1 MSDRRQEAA
10 WVLTEASAEP
20 YFNLVQRYVFAPY
33 FAATLAANPGQGA
46 SIWGLA
52 LGGAGLAIALLAPAI
67 GAIADSGSRLRP
79 WLAGF
84 GLLSALAAAALWFA
98 APGAPLW
105 PVAVT
110 VALGIFAV
118 ELLGMFVNAFLPRV
132 AARHRVGALSAV
144 GFGLSQVAGLAAL
157 LMLLAASG
165 LVPRLFPGIP
175 SATDRLAGPIAALF
189 IVACLVPFLL
199 IVRERPAARSA
210 SPREGLLLLRAT
222 LLEAWRE
229 VNMRRFLIG
238 RMLAADG
245 MAVVFGFGAV
255 LAAASFGWEAGTLVV
270 FGGIIT
276 IFGALGGFLGG
287 WLDPRLGSHRLM
299 MLGLLTLILGTTSV
313 ILTDEARLLGVPTGV
328 ALDAPLASPQEI
340 GFLASGAV
348 VALGAAFT
356 LGAMRACMAKLAP
369 PAKTAAYFGLYAFVG
384 KATAFVGPFLVSAIA
399 AATGTV
405 RLGVLVAVAFLLA
418 GLWLLAGVRLGQ
430 EARQIAG

>member
-1 MSDRRQEAA
+1 MTARRQEAA
-10 WVLTEASAEP
+10 WVLTEAAAEP

-46 SIWGLA
+46 SVWGLA
-52 LGGAGLAIALLAPAI
+52 LGSAGLAIALLAPVI
-67 GAIADSGSRLRP
+67 GAIADSGSRLRN

-84 GLLSALAAAALWFA
+84 AFLSVVAAGALWFA
-98 APGAPLW
+98 VPGAPLW
-105 PVAVT
+105 PVAVV

-132 AARHRVGALSAV
+132 APGHRVGALSAV

-157 LMLLAASG
+157 LFVFTASG
-165 LVPRLFPGIP
+165 LAPRLFPDIP
-175 SATDRLAGPIAALF
+175 FATDRLAGPIAAVF
-189 IVACLVPFLL
+189 ILACIIPFLL
-199 IVRERPAARSA
+199 LVREPPVARTASA
-210 SPREGLLLLRAT
+210 RAGLATLRAT
-222 LLEAWRE
+222 LLEAWRDS
-229 VNMRRFLIG
+229 NMRRFLIG

-255 LAAASFGWEAGTLVV
+255 LAAASFGWDAGTMVV
-270 FGGIIT
+270 FGAIIT
-276 IFGALGGFLGG
+276 VFGAVGGFFGG

-299 MLGLLTLILGTTSV
+299 MLGLITLLLGTTSV
-313 ILTDEARLLGVPTGV
+313 ILTDETRLLGIPTGV
-328 ALDAPLASPQEI
+328 ALGEPLASPQEL

-356 LGAMRACMAKLAP
+356 LGAMRACMARLAP
-369 PAKTAAYFGLYAFVG
+369 AAAVAAYFGLYAFVG

-405 RLGVLVAVAFLLA
+405 RLGIVVAVVFLVAGLA
-418 GLWLLAGVRLGQ
+418 LLAGVRVGR